1 MGTNWTW
8 AQTLQSYVLG
18 TGYVTSSFFIILW
31 YIFQFLIAIILQLL
45 LYLNIFFE
53 DENNRI
59 FTGNLNESSTA
70 YANKTLNN
78 AHKKRCGPILWVGFH
93 CLKAEDPLGDG
104 NLLLTFKFLAVQTL
118 KKFLH

>member
-31 YIFQFLIAIILQLL
+31 YIFQFLIAIIML

-53 DENNRI
+53 DENSRI
-59 FTGNLNESSTA
+59 FTGNLNES
-70 YANKTLNN
+70 
-78 AHKKRCGPILWVGFH
+78 
-93 CLKAEDPLGDG
+93 
-104 NLLLTFKFLAVQTL
+104 
-118 KKFLH
+118 